1 VAHYETGAADSGVL
15 EAPRQEVTVPKRR
28 TPRQRKA
35 AAEAARREAHARLVV
50 KRSTD
55 HRYVQRQRS
64 GNDVVVSMPDDSL
77 AAQELREALEEQR
90 ERFRQQFGREMEPDD
105 PLFWDPD
112 SAEPTPITE
121 GQMRKD
127 LQEWAGNVAAAGLD
141 PAPALAMRD
150 LGYMVME
157 ETQHLFSL
165 AELDAFNEAV
175 EYYRAAADPL
185 SAPPFFKGSGS
196 SS

>member
-1 VAHYETGAADSGVL
+1 M
-15 EAPRQEVTVPKRR
+15 PKRR

-50 KRSTD
+50 ERSAD
-55 HRYVQRQRS
+55 RRYVQRQRS
-64 GNDVVVSMPDDSL
+64 GNDVVVSMPDNSP
-77 AAQELREALEEQR
+77 ATQEVKEALEGQR

-105 PLFWDPD
+105 PLFWDPN
-112 SAEPTPITE
+112 SAEPTPVTDA
-121 GQMRKD
+121 QMRED
-127 LQEWAGNVAAAGLD
+127 LQEWAENVAAAGLD
-141 PAPALAMRD
+141 PAPVLAMRD
-150 LGYMVME
+150 LGYMAME

-175 EYYRAAADPL
+175 LYYRAAADPL
-185 SAPPFFKGSGS
+185 SAPPFLKGSGS